1 MPTTKLVF
9 NIDSDFSQ
17 SFIVECDEDGS
28 VVLQTQAL
36 AEAVAAIIYCEA
48 VDEGIAKASDEGL
61 RFVRHVARISLK
73 SLLNQCRAEIEQNNK
88 INDETLKALGIS
100 KL

>member
-9 NIDSDFSQ
+9 NIDPGFSQ
-17 SFIVECDEDGS
+17 SFNVECDEDGS

-36 AEAVAAIIYCEA
+36 AEAAAAIIYCDA
-48 VDEGIAKASDEGL
+48 VDEGLVKASDEGL
-61 RFVRHVARISLK
+61 RFVRRVARVSLK
-73 SLLNQCRAEIEQNNK
+73 SLLNQCRAEIEKTNQ
-88 INDETLKALGIS
+88 ISDEALKGLGIT